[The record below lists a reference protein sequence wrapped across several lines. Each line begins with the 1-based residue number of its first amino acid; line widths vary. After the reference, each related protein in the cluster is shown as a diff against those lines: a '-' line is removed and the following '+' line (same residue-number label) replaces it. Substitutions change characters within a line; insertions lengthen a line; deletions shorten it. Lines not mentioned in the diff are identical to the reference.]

1 MTTFFLARHGETIWH
16 ADHRYAGNSDVA
28 LTRHGLGQ
36 AAALGAW
43 AVDAHLDA
51 IVSSPLSRARRSAA
65 PAIET
70 TGLELRIDERL
81 VEIDFGDAEGLTPDE
96 IAERFPAEWTEFS
109 RAPASSP
116 LPRGESGRD
125 GIARALPVFDELVAE
140 FPDGRVLIIGHA
152 TLIRLLFC
160 ELAGMDPDGYRDL
173 LPVLGNCHLTT
184 IVYPWATESR
194 AEFPD
199 GRVLI
204 VGHATLIRLLFCE
217 LAGMDPDGYRDL
229 LPVLGNC
236 HLTTIV
242 YPWATESSAAFHPRI
257 RLLGFD
263 VPPSQAG

>member
-1 MTTFFLARHGETIWH
+1 MTTFFLARHGETVWH
-16 ADHRYAGNSDVA
+16 AEHRYAGNSDVA

-65 PAIET
+65 PAVET
-70 TGLELRIDERL
+70 TGLDLRLDDRL

-96 IAERFPAEWTEFS
+96 IAERFPAEWAEFS

-125 GIARALPVFDELVAE
+125 GIARALPVFDELV
-140 FPDGRVLIIGHA
+140 
-152 TLIRLLFC
+152 
-160 ELAGMDPDGYRDL
+160 
-173 LPVLGNCHLTT
+173 
-184 IVYPWATESR
+184 

-242 YPWATESSAAFHPRI
+242 YPWATESRAEFHPRI

>member
-1 MTTFFLARHGETIWH
+1 MTTFFLARHGETVWH
-16 ADHRYAGNSDVA
+16 AEHRYAGNSDVA

-65 PAIET
+65 PAVET
-70 TGLELRIDERL
+70 TGLDLRIDDRL

-96 IAERFPAEWTEFS
+96 IASGIRPNGPSSRGRRRAARSPTASADATASPARS
-109 RAPASSP
+109 GVRRA
-116 LPRGESGRD
+116 GR
-125 GIARALPVFDELVAE
+125 
-140 FPDGRVLIIGHA
+140 
-152 TLIRLLFC
+152 
-160 ELAGMDPDGYRDL
+160 
-173 LPVLGNCHLTT
+173 
-184 IVYPWATESR
+184 
-194 AEFPD
+194 EFPD

-236 HLTTIV
+236 T
-242 YPWATESSAAFHPRI
+242 
-257 RLLGFD
+257 
-263 VPPSQAG
+263 

>member
-16 ADHRYAGNSDVA
+16 ADHRYAGNSDVP
-28 LTRHGLGQ
+28 LTRNGLGQ

-43 AVDAHLDA
+43 AVNAGLDA
-51 IVSSPLSRARRSAA
+51 IVASPLSRAQRSAA
-65 PAIET
+65 PAVET
-70 TGLELRIDERL
+70 TGIPLRTDPRL
-81 VEIDFGDAEGLTPDE
+81 VEIDFGVVEGLSPDE
-96 IAERFPAEWTEFS
+96 IAERYPEAWEAFRE
-109 RAPASSP
+109 APASNP
-116 LPRGESGRD
+116 FPDGESGRA
-125 GIARALPVFDELVAE
+125 GIARAMPVLDELA
-140 FPDGRVLIIGHA
+140 
-152 TLIRLLFC
+152 
-160 ELAGMDPDGYRDL
+160 
-173 LPVLGNCHLTT
+173 
-184 IVYPWATESR
+184 

-242 YPWATESSAAFHPRI
+242 YPWATESRAAHHPRI

-263 VPPSQAG
+263 VPPSRAD